1 MAQVAEEIIGQCGEL
16 AHGLVV
22 VICGTQPFLV
32 FHICTGTGAHPGHIC
47 TGTERCAG
55 LSGTGKGTTVA
66 KLSEKLPNVT
76 CWSNGNVFRCACV
89 RVRARV
95 CACVCACV
103 RVCVSVCARAC
114 VCV

>member
-76 CWSNGNVFRCACV
+76 CWSNGNVFRCA
-89 RVRARV
+89 
-95 CACVCACV
+95 
-103 RVCVSVCARAC
+103 
-114 VCV
+114 